1 MNHAFV
7 QTSAYVPELQKLSAN
22 QLVEVSF
29 KKSAKTRSNKKVG
42 MEESASDKEESNEI
56 SKKTKDPKRQANKIG
71 ETKNIS
77 SSGKGKTQKQD
88 ETALSSL
95 KKREK
100 KSNQVETRQKKA
112 KK

>member
-7 QTSAYVPELQKLSAN
+7 QTSAYVPELQKLTAN
-22 QLVEVSF
+22 QLEEVSY

-42 MEESASDKEESNEI
+42 MEESTSDKEESNEI

-95 KKREK
+95 KKRKE
-100 KSNQVETRQKKA
+100 SNQVETRQKKA